1 MRLLNRLRRIVIC
14 SVILALAQT
23 TTVYASVLLT
33 WNIQDAV
40 FNDGTTLTGTF
51 TIDITNNTVTTYDFQ
66 TQAGALLAA
75 FHYVDLPGNSTY
87 FGSDPWGTN
96 PNSYLFTSEVPL
108 QGWADPMIQI
118 SSISS
123 FLVPGINILG
133 TDPTNDPLNFFNNVT
148 TEFNND
154 NTNNRSLISGF
165 ATTGPLSS
173 NVPEPTSMALLAI
186 GLLGFVAS
194 RRKNNHQG

>member
-1 MRLLNRLRRIVIC
+1 MRLHTRLMRIILFL
-14 SVILALAQT
+14 VILVFAQT
-23 TTVYASVLLT
+23 TTVYASSLLT

-40 FNDGTTLTGTF
+40 FNDGTTLTGYF
-51 TIDITNNTVTTYDFQ
+51 TIDITNNTVTNYDFQ

-123 FLVPGINILG
+123 FLVAGINILG

-154 NTNNRSLISGF
+154 NTNNRSRIRGY
-165 ATTGPLSS
+165 ATTDPLSS
-173 NVPEPTSMALLAI
+173 NVPEPTFIALLATGI
-186 GLLGFVAS
+186 LSFVVS
-194 RRKNNHQG
+194 RRKKNQG